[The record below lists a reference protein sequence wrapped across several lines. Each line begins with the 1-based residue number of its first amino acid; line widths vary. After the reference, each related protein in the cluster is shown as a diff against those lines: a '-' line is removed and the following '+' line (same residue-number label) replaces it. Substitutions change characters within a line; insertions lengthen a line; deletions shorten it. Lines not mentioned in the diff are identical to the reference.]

1 MASRVLYSGSGS
13 GNAETAGTDYQT
25 TASGKRD
32 GRSHGDRHRVDA
44 CLFRRKSGKASK
56 GGDRKREEYQYSW
69 ITGSS
74 QGIGGRESSP
84 GPCYIVWGR
93 FTLYNRYSGVK
104 CII

>member
-1 MASRVLYSGSGS
+1 MPPAKRVVM
-13 GNAETAGTDYQT
+13 T
-25 TASGKRD
+25 
-32 GRSHGDRHRVDA
+32 
-44 CLFRRKSGKASK
+44 RRKSGKASK

>member
-1 MASRVLYSGSGS
+1 MPVF
-13 GNAETAGTDYQT
+13 
-25 TASGKRD
+25 
-32 GRSHGDRHRVDA
+32 
-44 CLFRRKSGKASK
+44 FRRKSGKASK